1 MEIKRDYYLNELIDR
16 LDNGLIKIITG
27 IRRCGKSYLLNT
39 IFKNYLV
46 GQGIDNEH
54 IIQLS
59 LDENKN
65 KKFLDPDVLD
75 EYIRSLIIDGNKY
88 YLLLDEIQEVKD
100 FESVLIGFMHINNV
114 EIYVTG
120 SNSKFLSS
128 DIVTEF
134 RGRGDE
140 IRVYPLSFAEFYS
153 VYDGSEEKALSEYY
167 TYGGLPLTVLAKTD
181 NSKINYLRT
190 QKDNVYI
197 NDIVDRNNIQNKEE
211 LEMLVQ
217 IIASDIGCLT
227 NPLKL
232 SNSFKERDRQSTMT
246 DKTIYNYL
254 GYLQD
259 AFMIEKARRFDV
271 RGKRFIE
278 TPQKYYFTDMGI
290 RNSFLDF
297 RQSEEISH
305 TMENVIYIEL
315 KKRGYNVDVG
325 SVEIREGDAKKQLEI
340 DFVANK
346 GNNKIYIQSA
356 LEMKTGEKVRQE
368 QKSLLNVND
377 FFKKIIIGGDNVKR
391 SRYDNGIIKFPLG
404 IFIESG
410 AHFTRQVSLKYKAW
424 LVYHVLYPVMKFGV
438 LKFNCVNSK

>member
-1 MEIKRDYYLNELIDR
+1 MEINREFYLKELIEG
-16 LDNGLIKIITG
+16 LDNGLVKIVTG
-27 IRRCGKSYLLNT
+27 IRRCGKSYLLDP
-39 IFKNYLV
+39 IFKNYLLE
-46 GQGIDNEH
+46 QGVKEDH
-54 IIQLS
+54 IIKLD
-59 LDENKN
+59 LDERDNYVYHN
-65 KKFLDPDVLD
+65 PDELSKYVKERIKDKDKYYIILD
-75 EYIRSLIIDGNKY
+75 EVQK
-88 YLLLDEIQEVKD
+88 VKD
-100 FESVLIGFMHINNV
+100 FESVLIGFLHIKNV

-134 RGRGDE
+134 RGRGWE
-140 IRVYPLSFAEFYS
+140 IKVYPLTFSEFYS
-153 VYDGSEEKALSEYY
+153 VYKGSEEKALSEYY
-167 TYGGLPLTVLAKTD
+167 TYGGLPLTVLAKSD
-181 NSKINYLRT
+181 DSKINYLKS

-197 NDIVDRNNIQNKEE
+197 NDIVERNKIQNKEE

-217 IIASDIGCLT
+217 IIASDIGSLT

-232 SNSFKERDRQSTMT
+232 SNCFKERDRSSTMT

-254 GYLQD
+254 GHLQD
-259 AFMIEKARRFDV
+259 AFLVEKARRFDV

-315 KKRGYNVDVG
+315 RKRGYNVDVG
-325 SVEIREGDAKKQLEI
+325 SVEIREGNSKKQLEI

-356 LEMKTGEKVRQE
+356 LEMKTKEKVEQE

-377 FFKKIIIGGDNVKR
+377 FFKKIIIVGENIKR
-391 SRYDNGIIKFPLG
+391 TRYDNGIILMSIYDFLLD
-404 IFIESG
+404 IN
-410 AHFTRQVSLKYKAW
+410 SLEY
-424 LVYHVLYPVMKFGV
+424 
-438 LKFNCVNSK
+438 

>member
-1 MEIKRDYYLNELIDR
+1 MEIKRDYYLKELIDR
-16 LDNGLIKIITG
+16 IDNQLIKIITG
-27 IRRCGKSYLLNT
+27 IRRCGKSYLLNI
-39 IFKNYLV
+39 IFKNYLIE
-46 GQGIDNEH
+46 QGINIDH

-65 KKFLDPDVLD
+65 KKYLDPDILD
-75 EYIRSLIIDGNKY
+75 EYIRSLIKDENKY
-88 YLLLDEIQEVKD
+88 YILLDEIQEVKD
-100 FESVLIGFMHINNV
+100 FESVLIGLMHINNV

-140 IRVYPLSFAEFYS
+140 IRVYPLSFEEFYS
-153 VYDGSEEKALSEYY
+153 VYEGSEERALSEYY

-181 NSKINYLRT
+181 NSKINYLKT

-197 NDIVDRNNIQNKEE
+197 NDIVDRNKVQNKEE

-232 SNSFKERDRQSTMT
+232 SNIFKERDKLSTMT

-259 AFMIEKARRFDV
+259 AFIIEKARRFDV
-271 RGKRFIE
+271 RGRKFIE

-297 RQSEEISH
+297 RQSEEVSH

-356 LEMKTGEKVRQE
+356 LEMKTTEKVKQE

-377 FFKKIIIGGDNVKR
+377 FFKKIIIVGNDIKR
-391 SRYDNGIIKFPLG
+391 SRYDNGIILMSIYDFLLD
-404 IFIESG
+404 
-410 AHFTRQVSLKYKAW
+410 ANSLDY
-424 LVYHVLYPVMKFGV
+424 
-438 LKFNCVNSK
+438 

>member
-1 MEIKRDYYLNELIDR
+1 MEIKRDYYLKELIDR
-16 LDNGLIKIITG
+16 IDNGLIKIITG

-39 IFKNYLV
+39 IFKNYLIE
-46 GQGIDNEH
+46 QGTDEEH

-65 KKFLDPDVLD
+65 KKYLTPDVLD
-75 EYIRSLIIDGNKY
+75 EYIRSLIKDKDKY
-88 YLLLDEIQEVKD
+88 YILLDEIQEVKD

-140 IRVYPLSFAEFYS
+140 VRVYPLSFAEFFS
-153 VYDGSEEKALSEYY
+153 AYDGSEERALGEYY
-167 TYGGLPLTVLAKTD
+167 TFGGLPLTILAKSD

-197 NDIVDRNNIQNKEE
+197 NDIVDRNKIQNKEE

-232 SNSFKERDRQSTMT
+232 SNNFRERDKLSTMT

-271 RGKRFIE
+271 RGKRFID

-315 KKRGYNVDVG
+315 RKRGYNVDVG

-356 LEMKTGEKVRQE
+356 LEMKTTEKVQQE

-377 FFKKIIIGGDNVKR
+377 FFKKIIIVGDNIKR
-391 SRYDNGIIKFPLG
+391 SRFDNGIILMSIYDFLLD
-404 IFIESG
+404 
-410 AHFTRQVSLKYKAW
+410 ANSLEY
-424 LVYHVLYPVMKFGV
+424 
-438 LKFNCVNSK
+438 

>member
-1 MEIKRDYYLNELIDR
+1 MEIKRDYYLKELIDR
-16 LDNGLIKIITG
+16 IDNGLIKIITG
-27 IRRCGKSYLLNT
+27 IRRCGKSYLLNV
-39 IFKNYLV
+39 IFKNYLL
-46 GQGIDNEH
+46 GEGIDKEH

-59 LDENKN
+59 LDENRN
-65 KKFLDPDVLD
+65 KKYLDTDILD
-75 EYIRSLIIDGNKY
+75 SYIRNLIKDNNKY
-88 YLLLDEIQEVKD
+88 YLLLDEVQEVKD
-100 FESVLIGFMHINNV
+100 FESVLIGFMHISNL

-140 IRVYPLSFAEFYS
+140 IRVYPLSFSEFYS
-153 VYDGSEEKALSEYY
+153 VYNGSEEKALNEYY
-167 TYGGLPLTVLAKTD
+167 TFGGLPLTVLSKTD
-181 NSKINYLRT
+181 NTKINYLRT

-197 NDIVDRNNIQNKEE
+197 NDIVDRNKIQNKEE

-217 IIASDIGCLT
+217 IVASDIGCLT

-232 SNSFKERDRQSTMT
+232 SNNFKERDKLSTMT

-271 RGKRFIE
+271 RRKKVIK

-290 RNSFLDF
+290 RNSFIDF

-305 TMENVIYIEL
+305 IMENVIYIEL

-325 SVEIREGDAKKQLEI
+325 SVEIREGNTKKQLEI

-356 LEMKTGEKVRQE
+356 LEMKTADKVKQE

-377 FFKKIIIGGDNVKR
+377 FFKKIIIVGDNVKK
-391 SRYDNGIIKFPLG
+391 SRYDNGIILMSIYDFLLD
-404 IFIESG
+404 EN
-410 AHFTRQVSLKYKAW
+410 SLNY
-424 LVYHVLYPVMKFGV
+424 
-438 LKFNCVNSK
+438 

>member
-1 MEIKRDYYLNELIDR
+1 MEIKRDYYLNELVDRID
-16 LDNGLIKIITG
+16 NQLIKIITG

-39 IFKNYLV
+39 IFKNYLIEH
-46 GQGIDNEH
+46 GIDKEH

-59 LDENKN
+59 LDENKS
-65 KKFLDPDVLD
+65 KIYLDPDVLD
-75 EYIRSLIIDGNKY
+75 EYIRGLIKDDNKY
-88 YLLLDEIQEVKD
+88 YILLDEIQEVKD

-140 IRVYPLSFAEFYS
+140 IRVYPLSFSEFYS
-153 VYDGSEEKALSEYY
+153 VYDGSEERALSEYY
-167 TYGGLPLTVLAKTD
+167 TYGGLPLTVLSKTD
-181 NSKINYLRT
+181 NSKINYLKM

-197 NDIVDRNNIQNKEE
+197 NDIIDRNKVQNKEKF
-211 LEMLVQ
+211 EMLVQ
-217 IIASDIGCLT
+217 IIAYDIGCLT

-232 SNSFKERDRQSTMT
+232 SNSFKERDKLSTMT

-305 TMENVIYIEL
+305 TMENVIYVEL

-325 SVEIREGDAKKQLEI
+325 SVEIHEGNAKKQLEI

-356 LEMKTGEKVRQE
+356 LEMKTEEKVKQE

-377 FFKKIIIGGDNVKR
+377 FFKKIIIVGDNIKR
-391 SRYDNGIIKFPLG
+391 SRYDNGIIIMSIYDFLLD
-404 IFIESG
+404 
-410 AHFTRQVSLKYKAW
+410 ANSLDY
-424 LVYHVLYPVMKFGV
+424 
-438 LKFNCVNSK
+438 

>member
-1 MEIKRDYYLNELIDR
+1 MEIKRDYYLKELVDR

-39 IFKNYLV
+39 IFKNYLLEE
-46 GQGIDNEH
+46 GTDEKH

-59 LDENKN
+59 LDERTNFKY
-65 KKFLDPDVLD
+65 LDPDELD
-75 EYIRSLIIDGNKY
+75 QYIRSLIIDEKKY
-88 YLLLDEIQEVKD
+88 YILLDEIQEVKE

-128 DIVTEF
+128 DIITEF

-153 VYDGSEEKALSEYY
+153 VYEGSEEKALSEYY
-167 TYGGLPLTVLAKTD
+167 TYGGLPLTIMAKTD
-181 NSKINYLRT
+181 NAKINYLKT

-197 NDIVDRNNIQNKEE
+197 NDIIDRNNVQNKEE
-211 LEMLVQ
+211 LEILVQ
-217 IIASDIGCLT
+217 IVASDIGSLT

-232 SNSFKERDRQSTMT
+232 SNNFKERNRMSTMT

-259 AFMIEKARRFDV
+259 AFIIEKARRFDV

-297 RQSEEISH
+297 RQSEEIPY

-325 SVEIREGDAKKQLEI
+325 SVEIREGNTKKQLEI

-356 LEMKTGEKVRQE
+356 LEMKTKEKVEQE
-368 QKSLLNVND
+368 QKSLINVND
-377 FFKKIIIGGDNVKR
+377 FFKKIIIVGDNIKR
-391 SRYDNGIIKFPLG
+391 SRYENGIIIMSIYDFLLDE
-404 IFIESG
+404 ES
-410 AHFTRQVSLKYKAW
+410 LNY
-424 LVYHVLYPVMKFGV
+424 
-438 LKFNCVNSK
+438 

>member
-1 MEIKRDYYLNELIDR
+1 MEINRDYYLKELIDR
-16 LDNGLIKIITG
+16 TDNGRIKIITG
-27 IRRCGKSYLLNT
+27 IRRCGKSYLLNI
-39 IFKNYLV
+39 IFKNYLLKH
-46 GQGIDNEH
+46 GIDEKH

-65 KKFLDPDVLD
+65 KKFLNPEMLD
-75 EYIRSLIIDGNKY
+75 QYIRDLIKDNNKY
-88 YLLLDEIQEVKD
+88 YILLDEIQEVKE

-140 IRVYPLSFAEFYS
+140 IRIYPLSFEEFFS
-153 VYDGSEEKALSEYY
+153 VYNRYKKKALSEYY
-167 TYGGLPLTVLAKTD
+167 TFGGLPLAVLSKTD

-197 NDIVDRNNIQNKEE
+197 NDIVDRNKIKNKEE

-232 SNSFKERDRQSTMT
+232 SNNFRERDKKSTMT

-259 AFMIEKARRFDV
+259 AFMIEKSKRFDV

-305 TMENVIYIEL
+305 IMENVIYLEL
-315 KKRGYNVDVG
+315 RKRGYNVDVG
-325 SVEIREGDAKKQLEI
+325 SVEIREGNAKKQLEI

-356 LEMKTGEKVRQE
+356 LEMKTSEKVQQE

-377 FFKKIIIGGDNVKR
+377 FFKKIIIVGDNVKR
-391 SRYDNGIIKFPLG
+391 SRYDNGIILMSIYDFLLD
-404 IFIESG
+404 EN
-410 AHFTRQVSLKYKAW
+410 SLEY
-424 LVYHVLYPVMKFGV
+424 
-438 LKFNCVNSK
+438 

>member
-1 MEIKRDYYLNELIDR
+1 MEIKRDYYLKELIDR
-16 LDNGLIKIITG
+16 IDNQLIKIITG

-39 IFKNYLV
+39 IFKNYLIE
-46 GQGIDNEH
+46 QGIDEEH

-65 KKFLDPDVLD
+65 KKYLDPDVLD
-75 EYIRSLIIDGNKY
+75 EYIRSLIKDKNKY
-88 YLLLDEIQEVKD
+88 YILLDEVQEVKN
-100 FESVLIGFMHINNV
+100 FESVLIGFMHISNA

-140 IRVYPLSFAEFYS
+140 IRVYPLSFSEFYS
-153 VYDGSEEKALSEYY
+153 VYEGSEEKALSEYY
-167 TYGGLPLTVLAKTD
+167 TYGGLPLTVIAKTD
-181 NSKINYLRT
+181 NSKINYLRA

-197 NDIVDRNNIQNKEE
+197 NDIVERNKIQNKEK

-232 SNSFKERDRQSTMT
+232 SNNFKERDSLSTMT

-271 RGKRFIE
+271 RGKKFIE

-297 RQSEEISH
+297 RQSEEVSH
-305 TMENVIYIEL
+305 IMENVIYIEL

-325 SVEIREGDAKKQLEI
+325 SVEIREGNAKKQLEI

-356 LEMKTGEKVRQE
+356 LEMKTEEKVKQE

-377 FFKKIIIGGDNVKR
+377 FFKKIIIVGDNIKR
-391 SRYDNGIIKFPLG
+391 SRFDNGIIIMSIYDFLLD
-404 IFIESG
+404 
-410 AHFTRQVSLKYKAW
+410 ANSLEY
-424 LVYHVLYPVMKFGV
+424 
-438 LKFNCVNSK
+438 

>member
-1 MEIKRDYYLNELIDR
+1 MEIKRDYYLQELIDR
-16 LDNGLIKIITG
+16 IDNGLIKIITG
-27 IRRCGKSYLLNT
+27 IRRCGKSYLLNK
-39 IFKNYLV
+39 IFKNYLINN
-46 GQGIDNEH
+46 GIDDEH

-65 KKFLDPDVLD
+65 KKYLDPDVLD
-75 EYIRSLIIDGNKY
+75 EYVRSLIKDNNKY
-88 YLLLDEIQEVKD
+88 FILLDEIQEVKD
-100 FESVLIGFMHINNV
+100 FESVLIGFMHIDNV

-167 TYGGLPLTVLAKTD
+167 TYGGLPLTVLSKTD

-197 NDIVDRNNIQNKEE
+197 NDIVDRNKVQNKEE

-217 IIASDIGCLT
+217 IIASNIGCLT

-232 SNSFKERDRQSTMT
+232 SNNFKERDKTSTMT

-254 GYLQD
+254 GYLQN
-259 AFMIEKARRFDV
+259 AFIIEKARRFDV
-271 RGKRFIE
+271 RGKKFID

-325 SVEIREGDAKKQLEI
+325 SVEIREGNAKKQLEI

-356 LEMKTGEKVRQE
+356 LEMKTTEKVRQE

-377 FFKKIIIGGDNVKR
+377 FFKKIIIVGDNIKR
-391 SRYDNGIIKFPLG
+391 SRYENGIILMSIYDFLLD
-404 IFIESG
+404 
-410 AHFTRQVSLKYKAW
+410 TNSLEY
-424 LVYHVLYPVMKFGV
+424 
-438 LKFNCVNSK
+438 

>member
-1 MEIKRDYYLNELIDR
+1 MEIKRDYYLKELIDR
-16 LDNGLIKIITG
+16 MDNQLIKIITG
-27 IRRCGKSYLLNT
+27 IRRCGKSYLLNI
-39 IFKNYLV
+39 IFKKYLLEN
-46 GQGIDNEH
+46 GTDEDH

-65 KKFLDPDVLD
+65 KKYLNPDILD
-75 EYIRSLIIDGNKY
+75 EHIRSLIKDKNKY
-88 YLLLDEIQEVKD
+88 YILLDEIQEVKD
-100 FESVLIGFMHINNV
+100 FESVLIGFMHMTNV

-153 VYDGSEEKALSEYY
+153 VYDGTEEKALNEYY
-167 TYGGLPLTVLAKTD
+167 TYGGLPLTVIAKTD
-181 NSKINYLRT
+181 NGKINYLRT

-197 NDIVDRNNIQNKEE
+197 NDIIDRNHIQNKEE

-232 SNSFKERDRQSTMT
+232 SNNFKERDKLSTMT

-278 TPQKYYFTDMGI
+278 THQKYYFTDMGI

-297 RQSEEISH
+297 RQSEEVSH
-305 TMENVIYIEL
+305 IMENVIYIEL

-356 LEMKTGEKVRQE
+356 LEMKTEEKVKQE

-377 FFKKIIIGGDNVKR
+377 FFKKIIIVGENIKR
-391 SRYDNGIIKFPLG
+391 SRYDNGIIIMSIYDFLLD
-404 IFIESG
+404 
-410 AHFTRQVSLKYKAW
+410 ANSLDY
-424 LVYHVLYPVMKFGV
+424 
-438 LKFNCVNSK
+438 

>member
-1 MEIKRDYYLNELIDR
+1 MEIKRDYYLQELIDR
-16 LDNGLIKIITG
+16 IDNGLIKIITG

-39 IFKNYLV
+39 IFKNYLIE
-46 GQGIDNEH
+46 QGIDEEH

-59 LDENKN
+59 LDENRN
-65 KKFLDPDVLD
+65 KMYLDPDALD
-75 EYIRSLIIDGNKY
+75 EYIRSLIKDKNKY
-88 YLLLDEIQEVKD
+88 YILLDEIQEVKD
-100 FESVLIGFMHINNV
+100 FESVLIGLMHINNV

-140 IRVYPLSFAEFYS
+140 VRVYPLSFAEFFS
-153 VYDGSEEKALSEYY
+153 VYDGSEERALSEYY
-167 TYGGLPLTVLAKTD
+167 TFGGLPLTILAKSD

-197 NDIVDRNNIQNKEE
+197 NDIVDRNKIQNKEE

-232 SNSFKERDRQSTMT
+232 SNNFRERDKLSTMT

-271 RGKRFIE
+271 RGKRFID

-315 KKRGYNVDVG
+315 RKRGYNVDVG

-356 LEMKTGEKVRQE
+356 LEMKTAEKVQQE

-377 FFKKIIIGGDNVKR
+377 FFKKIIIVGDNIRR
-391 SRYDNGIIKFPLG
+391 SRFDNGIIIMSIYDFLLD
-404 IFIESG
+404 
-410 AHFTRQVSLKYKAW
+410 ANSLEY
-424 LVYHVLYPVMKFGV
+424 
-438 LKFNCVNSK
+438 

>member
-1 MEIKRDYYLNELIDR
+1 MEIKRDYYLKELIDR

-39 IFKNYLV
+39 IFKNYLIE
-46 GQGIDNEH
+46 QGTREEQ

-59 LDENKN
+59 LDERSNFKY
-65 KKFLDPDVLD
+65 LDPDELD
-75 EYIRSLIIDGNKY
+75 KYIRSRIIDKSKY
-88 YLLLDEIQEVKD
+88 YILLDEIQEVRE
-100 FESVLIGFMHINNV
+100 FESVLIGFMHIDNA

-140 IRVYPLSFAEFYS
+140 IRVYPLSFSEFYS
-153 VYDGSEEKALSEYY
+153 VYDGSEEKALNEYY
-167 TYGGLPLTVLAKTD
+167 TYGGLPLTIAAKTD
-181 NSKINYLRT
+181 NAKINYLKA
-190 QKDNVYI
+190 QKENVYI
-197 NDIVDRNNIQNKEE
+197 NDIIDRNNVQNKEE

-217 IIASDIGCLT
+217 IVASDIGSLT

-232 SNSFKERDRQSTMT
+232 SNNFKERDKTSTMT

-259 AFMIEKARRFDV
+259 AFIIEKARRFDV

-325 SVEIREGDAKKQLEI
+325 SVEIREGSAKKQLEI

-356 LEMKTGEKVRQE
+356 LEMKTKEKVEQE
-368 QKSLLNVND
+368 QKSLINVND
-377 FFKKIIIGGDNVKR
+377 FFKKIIIVGDNIKR
-391 SRYDNGIIKFPLG
+391 SRYENGIIIMSIYDFLLDL
-404 IFIESG
+404 ES
-410 AHFTRQVSLKYKAW
+410 LNY
-424 LVYHVLYPVMKFGV
+424 
-438 LKFNCVNSK
+438 

>member
-1 MEIKRDYYLNELIDR
+1 MCRERAPQPCSAGPLSAAEL
-16 LDNGLIKIITG
+16 LSQKISRPGWGNFPRPSFLFRQNI
-27 IRRCGKSYLLNT
+27 
-39 IFKNYLV
+39 IFKNYLIE
-46 GQGIDNEH
+46 QGVDKEH

-65 KKFLDPDVLD
+65 KKYLEPDSLD
-75 EYIRSLIIDGNKY
+75 EYIRSLIKDKNKY
-88 YLLLDEIQEVKD
+88 YILLDEVQEVKD
-100 FESVLIGFMHINNV
+100 FEAVLIGFMHINNL

-140 IRVYPLSFAEFYS
+140 IRVYPLSFSEFYS
-153 VYDGSEEKALSEYY
+153 VYDGSEEKALNEYY
-167 TYGGLPLTVLAKTD
+167 TFGGLPLTVLSKTD
-181 NSKINYLRT
+181 NTKINYLKA

-197 NDIVDRNNIQNKEE
+197 NDIVDRNKIQNKEE

-232 SNSFKERDRQSTMT
+232 SNNFKERDKFSTMT

-259 AFMIEKARRFDV
+259 AFMIEKVKRFDV
-271 RGKRFIE
+271 KRNRVIK

-305 TMENVIYIEL
+305 IMENVIYIEL

-325 SVEIREGDAKKQLEI
+325 SVEIREGDKKKQLEI

-356 LEMKTGEKVRQE
+356 LEMKTVDKVKQE
-368 QKSLLNVND
+368 QRSLLNVND
-377 FFKKIIIGGDNVKR
+377 FFKKIIIVGDNVKR
-391 SRYDNGIIKFPLG
+391 SRYENGIILMSIYDFLLD
-404 IFIESG
+404 EN
-410 AHFTRQVSLKYKAW
+410 SLNY
-424 LVYHVLYPVMKFGV
+424 
-438 LKFNCVNSK
+438 

>member
-16 LDNGLIKIITG
+16 IDNKLIKIITG

-39 IFKNYLV
+39 IFKNYLIE
-46 GQGIDNEH
+46 QGIDEEH

-59 LDENKN
+59 FDEKKN
-65 KKFLDPDVLD
+65 KKYIDPDVLD
-75 EYIRSLIIDGNKY
+75 EYIRSLIKDNEKY
-88 YLLLDEIQEVKD
+88 YLLLDEIQEVEE
-100 FESVLIGFMHINNV
+100 FESVLIGFMHIDNV

-140 IRVYPLSFAEFYS
+140 IRIYPLSFAEFYS
-153 VYDGSEEKALSEYY
+153 VYNGSEEKALSEYY

-181 NSKINYLRT
+181 NAKINYLKT

-197 NDIVDRNNIQNKEE
+197 NDIVDRNKIQNREE
-211 LEMLVQ
+211 LEILVQ

-232 SNSFKERDRQSTMT
+232 SNHFKERDRSSSMT

-254 GYLQD
+254 RYLQD
-259 AFMIEKARRFDV
+259 AFMIEKAKRFDV
-271 RGKRFIE
+271 RGKKFIE

-325 SVEIREGDAKKQLEI
+325 TVEIREGDAKKQLEI

-356 LEMKTGEKVRQE
+356 LEMKTKEKVVQE
-368 QKSLLNVND
+368 QKSLINVND
-377 FFKKIIIGGDNVKR
+377 FFKKIIIVGSNIKR
-391 SRYDNGIIKFPLG
+391 TRYDNGIILMG
-404 IFIESG
+404 IHDFLLDMN
-410 AHFTRQVSLKYKAW
+410 SLDY
-424 LVYHVLYPVMKFGV
+424 
-438 LKFNCVNSK
+438 

>member
-1 MEIKRDYYLNELIDR
+1 MEIKRDYYLNELINR
-16 LDNGLIKIITG
+16 IDNQLIKIVTG
-27 IRRCGKSYLLNT
+27 IRRCGKSYLLNV

-46 GQGIDNEH
+46 EQGIDQEH

-65 KKFLDPDVLD
+65 KKYLDPDVLD
-75 EYIRSLIIDGNKY
+75 EYIRSLIKNENKY

-114 EIYVTG
+114 EIFVTG

-140 IRVYPLSFAEFYS
+140 VRVYPLSFAEFYS
-153 VYDGSEEKALSEYY
+153 IYDGTEEKALNEYY

-181 NSKINYLRT
+181 NAKINYLKT

-232 SNSFKERDRQSTMT
+232 SNNFKERDKLSTMT

-325 SVEIREGDAKKQLEI
+325 SVEIREGNTKKQLEI

-356 LEMKTGEKVRQE
+356 LEMKTAEKVEQE
-368 QKSLLNVND
+368 QKSLVNVND
-377 FFKKIIIGGDNVKR
+377 FFKKIIIVGDNIKR
-391 SRYDNGIIKFPLG
+391 SRYDNGIILMSIYDFLLD
-404 IFIESG
+404 
-410 AHFTRQVSLKYKAW
+410 ANSLEY
-424 LVYHVLYPVMKFGV
+424 
-438 LKFNCVNSK
+438 

>member
-1 MEIKRDYYLNELIDR
+1 MEIERDYYLKELVDRID
-16 LDNGLIKIITG
+16 NQLIKIVTG
-27 IRRCGKSYLLNT
+27 IRRCGKSYLLNI
-39 IFKNYLV
+39 IFKNYLIE
-46 GQGIDNEH
+46 QGNDEEH

-65 KKFLDPDVLD
+65 KKYLDPDVLD
-75 EYIRSLIIDGNKY
+75 EYIRSLIKDDKKY
-88 YLLLDEIQEVKD
+88 YILLDEVQEVRD
-100 FESVLIGFMHINNV
+100 FESVLIGFLHINNV

-153 VYDGSEEKALSEYY
+153 VYEGSEEKALNEYY
-167 TYGGLPLTVLAKTD
+167 TYGGLPLTVLGKTD
-181 NSKINYLRT
+181 NAKINYLKT

-197 NDIVDRNNIQNKEE
+197 NDIVDRNGIQNKEE

-217 IIASDIGCLT
+217 IIASYIGCLT

-232 SNSFKERDRQSTMT
+232 SNGFKERERTSSMT

-254 GYLQD
+254 EHLQN
-259 AFMIEKARRFDV
+259 AFLIERARRFDV

-325 SVEIREGDAKKQLEI
+325 SVEIREGNVRKQLEI

-356 LEMKTGEKVRQE
+356 LEMKTSEKVQQE
-368 QKSLLNVND
+368 QRSLLNVND
-377 FFKKIIIGGDNVKR
+377 FFKKIIIVGDNVKR
-391 SRYDNGIIKFPLG
+391 YRYDNGIIIMSIYDFLLD
-404 IFIESG
+404 SN
-410 AHFTRQVSLKYKAW
+410 SLEY
-424 LVYHVLYPVMKFGV
+424 
-438 LKFNCVNSK
+438 

>member
-1 MEIKRDYYLNELIDR
+1 MEINRDYYLKELIDR
-16 LDNGLIKIITG
+16 TDNGRIKIITG
-27 IRRCGKSYLLNT
+27 IRRCGKSYLLNI
-39 IFKNYLV
+39 IFKNYLLKH
-46 GQGIDNEH
+46 GIDEKH

-65 KKFLDPDVLD
+65 KKFLNPEMLD
-75 EYIRSLIIDGNKY
+75 QYIRDLIKDNNKY
-88 YLLLDEIQEVKD
+88 YILLDEIQEVKE

-140 IRVYPLSFAEFYS
+140 IRIYPLSFEEFFS
-153 VYDGSEEKALSEYY
+153 VYNGSEEKALSEYY
-167 TYGGLPLTVLAKTD
+167 TFGGLPLAVLSKTD

-197 NDIVDRNNIQNKEE
+197 NDIVDRNKIKNKEE

-232 SNSFKERDRQSTMT
+232 SNNFRERDKKSTMT

-259 AFMIEKARRFDV
+259 AFMIEKSKRFDV

-305 TMENVIYIEL
+305 IMENVIYLEL
-315 KKRGYNVDVG
+315 RKRGYNVDVG
-325 SVEIREGDAKKQLEI
+325 SVEIREGNAKKQLEI

-356 LEMKTGEKVRQE
+356 LEMKTSEKVQQE

-377 FFKKIIIGGDNVKR
+377 FFKKIIIVGDNVKR
-391 SRYDNGIIKFPLG
+391 SRYDNGIILMSIYDFLLD
-404 IFIESG
+404 EN
-410 AHFTRQVSLKYKAW
+410 SLEY
-424 LVYHVLYPVMKFGV
+424 
-438 LKFNCVNSK
+438 

>member
-1 MEIKRDYYLNELIDR
+1 MEIKRDYYLKELIDR

-39 IFKNYLV
+39 IFKNYLLE
-46 GQGIDNEH
+46 QGTDKEH

-59 LDENKN
+59 LDERTNFKY
-65 KKFLDPDVLD
+65 LDPDELD
-75 EYIRSLIIDGNKY
+75 EYIRSLIMDEKKY
-88 YLLLDEIQEVKD
+88 YILLDEIQEVKE

-153 VYDGSEEKALSEYY
+153 VYEGSEEKALSEYY
-167 TYGGLPLTVLAKTD
+167 TYGGLPLAIMAKTD
-181 NSKINYLRT
+181 NAKINYLKT

-197 NDIVDRNNIQNKEE
+197 NDIVDRNNVQNQEE

-217 IIASDIGCLT
+217 IVASDIGSLT

-232 SNSFKERDRQSTMT
+232 SNNFKERDRMSTMT

-259 AFMIEKARRFDV
+259 AFIIEKARRFDV

-305 TMENVIYIEL
+305 SMENVIYIEL
-315 KKRGYNVDVG
+315 KKRGYNVDIG
-325 SVEIREGDAKKQLEI
+325 SVEIREGNTKKQLEI

-356 LEMKTGEKVRQE
+356 LEMKTREKVEQE
-368 QKSLLNVND
+368 QKPLVNVND
-377 FFKKIIIGGDNVKR
+377 FFKKIIIVGDNIKR
-391 SRYDNGIIKFPLG
+391 SRYENGIIIMSIYDFLLDP
-404 IFIESG
+404 ESL
-410 AHFTRQVSLKYKAW
+410 SY
-424 LVYHVLYPVMKFGV
+424 
-438 LKFNCVNSK
+438 

>member
-1 MEIKRDYYLNELIDR
+1 MEIKRDYYLKELIDR
-16 LDNGLIKIITG
+16 MDNQLIKIITG
-27 IRRCGKSYLLNT
+27 IRRCGKSYLLNI
-39 IFKNYLV
+39 IFKDYLLEN
-46 GQGIDNEH
+46 GIDEDH

-65 KKFLDPDVLD
+65 KKYLNPDILD
-75 EYIRSLIIDGNKY
+75 EYIRSLIKDKNKY
-88 YLLLDEIQEVKD
+88 YILLDEIQEVKD
-100 FESVLIGFMHINNV
+100 FESVLIGFMHMSNV

-153 VYDGSEEKALSEYY
+153 VYDGTEEKALNEYY
-167 TYGGLPLTVLAKTD
+167 TYGGLPLTVIAKTD
-181 NSKINYLRT
+181 NGKINYLRT

-197 NDIVDRNNIQNKEE
+197 NDIIDRNHIQNKEE

-232 SNSFKERDRQSTMT
+232 SNNFKERDKLSTMT

-297 RQSEEISH
+297 RQSEEVSH
-305 TMENVIYIEL
+305 IMENVIYIEL

-356 LEMKTGEKVRQE
+356 LEMKTEEKVKQE

-377 FFKKIIIGGDNVKR
+377 FFKKIIIVGENIKR
-391 SRYDNGIIKFPLG
+391 SRYDNGIIIMSIYDFLLD
-404 IFIESG
+404 
-410 AHFTRQVSLKYKAW
+410 ANSLDY
-424 LVYHVLYPVMKFGV
+424 
-438 LKFNCVNSK
+438 

>member
-1 MEIKRDYYLNELIDR
+1 MEIKRDYYLKELIDR
-16 LDNGLIKIITG
+16 IDNQLIKIITG

-39 IFKNYLV
+39 IFKNYLIE
-46 GQGIDNEH
+46 QGIDEEH

-65 KKFLDPDVLD
+65 KKYLDPDVLD
-75 EYIRSLIIDGNKY
+75 EYIRSLIKDKNKY
-88 YLLLDEIQEVKD
+88 YILLDEVQEVKN
-100 FESVLIGFMHINNV
+100 FESVLIGFMHISNV

-140 IRVYPLSFAEFYS
+140 IRVYPLSFSEFYS
-153 VYDGSEEKALSEYY
+153 VYEGSEEKALSEYY
-167 TYGGLPLTVLAKTD
+167 TYGGLPLTVIAKTD
-181 NSKINYLRT
+181 NSKINYLRA

-197 NDIVDRNNIQNKEE
+197 NDIVERNKIQNKEK

-232 SNSFKERDRQSTMT
+232 SNNFKERDSLSTMT

-254 GYLQD
+254 RYLQD

-271 RGKRFIE
+271 RGKKFIE

-305 TMENVIYIEL
+305 IMENVIYIEL

-325 SVEIREGDAKKQLEI
+325 SVEIREGNAKKQLEI

-356 LEMKTGEKVRQE
+356 LEMKTEEKVKQE

-377 FFKKIIIGGDNVKR
+377 FFKKIIIVGDNIKR
-391 SRYDNGIIKFPLG
+391 SRFDNGVIIMSIYDFLLD
-404 IFIESG
+404 
-410 AHFTRQVSLKYKAW
+410 ANSLEY
-424 LVYHVLYPVMKFGV
+424 
-438 LKFNCVNSK
+438 

>member
-1 MEIKRDYYLNELIDR
+1 MEIKRDYYLKELIDR
-16 LDNGLIKIITG
+16 IDNGLIKIITG
-27 IRRCGKSYLLNT
+27 IRRCGKSYLLNV
-39 IFKNYLV
+39 IFKNYLIE
-46 GQGIDNEH
+46 QGVDEEH

-65 KKFLDPDVLD
+65 KKYLNPDILD
-75 EYIRSLIIDGNKY
+75 EYIRSLIKDENKY
-88 YLLLDEIQEVKD
+88 YILLDEVQEVKE
-100 FESVLIGFMHINNV
+100 FESVLIGFMHIRNL
-114 EIYVTG
+114 ELYVTG

-140 IRVYPLSFAEFYS
+140 IRVYPLSFSEFYS
-153 VYDGSEEKALSEYY
+153 VYNGSEEKALNEYY
-167 TYGGLPLTVLAKTD
+167 TFGGLPLTVLSKTD
-181 NSKINYLRT
+181 NTKINYLRA

-197 NDIVDRNNIQNKEE
+197 NDIVDRNKIQNKEE

-232 SNSFKERDRQSTMT
+232 SNNFKERDKLSTMT

-290 RNSFLDF
+290 RNSFIDF

-305 TMENVIYIEL
+305 IMENVIYIEL

-325 SVEIREGDAKKQLEI
+325 SVEIREGDKKKQLEI

-356 LEMKTGEKVRQE
+356 LEMKTADKVKQE

-377 FFKKIIIGGDNVKR
+377 FFKKIIIVGDNVKR
-391 SRYDNGIIKFPLG
+391 SRYDNGIILMG
-404 IFIESG
+404 IYDFLLDEN
-410 AHFTRQVSLKYKAW
+410 SLNY
-424 LVYHVLYPVMKFGV
+424 
-438 LKFNCVNSK
+438 

>member
-1 MEIKRDYYLNELIDR
+1 MEIKRDYYLKELINR

-39 IFKNYLV
+39 IFKNYLLEE
-46 GQGIDNEH
+46 GTDEKH

-59 LDENKN
+59 LDERTNFKY
-65 KKFLDPDVLD
+65 LDPDELD
-75 EYIRSLIIDGNKY
+75 QYIRSLITDEKKY
-88 YLLLDEIQEVKD
+88 YILLDEIQEVKE

-128 DIVTEF
+128 DIITEF

-153 VYDGSEEKALSEYY
+153 VYEGSEEKALSEYY
-167 TYGGLPLTVLAKTD
+167 TYGGLPLTIMAKTD
-181 NSKINYLRT
+181 NAKINYLKT

-197 NDIVDRNNIQNKEE
+197 NDIIDRNNVQNKEE
-211 LEMLVQ
+211 LEVLVQ
-217 IIASDIGCLT
+217 IVASDIGSLT

-232 SNSFKERDRQSTMT
+232 SNNFKERDRMSTMT

-259 AFMIEKARRFDV
+259 AFIIEKARRFDV

-278 TPQKYYFTDMGI
+278 TPQKYYFTDIGI

-297 RQSEEISH
+297 KQSEEISH

-325 SVEIREGDAKKQLEI
+325 SVEIREGNTKKQLEI

-346 GNNKIYIQSA
+346 GDNKIYIQSA
-356 LEMKTGEKVRQE
+356 LEMKTKEKVEQE
-368 QKSLLNVND
+368 QKSLINVND
-377 FFKKIIIGGDNVKR
+377 FFKKIIIVGDNIKR
-391 SRYDNGIIKFPLG
+391 SRYENGIIIMSIYDFLLD
-404 IFIESG
+404 ED
-410 AHFTRQVSLKYKAW
+410 SLNY
-424 LVYHVLYPVMKFGV
+424 
-438 LKFNCVNSK
+438 

>member
-1 MEIKRDYYLNELIDR
+1 MEIKRDYYLQEIIDR
-16 LDNGLIKIITG
+16 MDNGLIKVITG

-39 IFKNYLV
+39 IFKNYLLE
-46 GQGIDNEH
+46 QGIDEKH

-59 LDENKN
+59 LDENMN

-75 EYIRSLIIDGNKY
+75 EHIRKLIKDEKKY
-88 YLLLDEIQEVKD
+88 FIILDEVQKVKE
-100 FESVLIGFMHINNV
+100 FESVLIGFMHISNV
-114 EIYVTG
+114 DIYVTG

-128 DIVTEF
+128 DIITEF

-140 IRVYPLSFAEFYS
+140 IKVYPLSFSEFYS
-153 VYDGSEEKALSEYY
+153 IYDGSEEKALNEYY
-167 TYGGLPLTVLAKTD
+167 IYGGLPLAVLAKTE
-181 NSKINYLRT
+181 NAKTNYLNT
-190 QKDNVYI
+190 QKNNVYI
-197 NDIVDRNNIQNKEE
+197 NDIIDRNKIQNKEE
-211 LEMLVQ
+211 FEMLVQ

-232 SNSFKERDRQSTMT
+232 SNNFKERDRSSSMT

-259 AFMIEKARRFDV
+259 AFMIEKAKRFDV
-271 RGKRFIE
+271 RGKKFIE

-305 TMENVIYIEL
+305 TMENVIYLEL

-325 SVEIREGDAKKQLEI
+325 SVEIREGDRKKQLEI

-356 LEMKTGEKVRQE
+356 LEMKTKEKVIQE

-377 FFKKIIIGGDNVKR
+377 FFKKIIIVGDNVTR
-391 SRYDNGIIKFPLG
+391 SRYDNGIILMSIYDFLLDN
-404 IFIESG
+404 ES
-410 AHFTRQVSLKYKAW
+410 LMY
-424 LVYHVLYPVMKFGV
+424 
-438 LKFNCVNSK
+438 

>member
-1 MEIKRDYYLNELIDR
+1 MEIKRDFYLNELIEG
-16 LDNGLIKIITG
+16 LDNGLVKIVTG
-27 IRRCGKSYLLNT
+27 IRRCGKSYLLDP

-46 GQGIDNEH
+46 EKGVKKDH
-54 IIQLS
+54 IIKLD
-59 LDENKN
+59 LDERDNFIYHNPDELNKYV
-65 KKFLDPDVLD
+65 KGKIVDKDKYYIILD
-75 EYIRSLIIDGNKY
+75 EV
-88 YLLLDEIQEVKD
+88 QEVKE
-100 FESVLIGFMHINNV
+100 FESVLIGFLHMNNV
-114 EIYVTG
+114 EVYVTG

-128 DIVTEF
+128 DIITEF
-134 RGRGDE
+134 RGRGSE
-140 IRVYPLSFAEFYS
+140 IKVYPLSFSEYYS
-153 VYDGSEEKALSEYY
+153 IYDGSEEKALNEYY
-167 TYGGLPLTVLAKTD
+167 TYGGLPLTVLAKSD
-181 NSKINYLRT
+181 DAKINYLKSQRE
-190 QKDNVYI
+190 NVYI
-197 NDIVDRNNIQNKEE
+197 NDIVERNNVQNKEE

-217 IIASDIGCLT
+217 IIASDIGSLT

-232 SNSFKERDRQSTMT
+232 SNVFKERDRSSTMT

-305 TMENVIYIEL
+305 IMENVIYLEL
-315 KKRGYNVDVG
+315 NKRGYNVDVG
-325 SVEIREGDAKKQLEI
+325 SVEIREGDKKKQLEI

-356 LEMKTGEKVRQE
+356 LEMRTKEKVEQE

-377 FFKKIIIGGDNVKR
+377 FFKKIIIVGDNVKK
-391 SRYDNGIIKFPLG
+391 SRYENGIIIMSIYDFLLD
-404 IFIESG
+404 SS
-410 AHFTRQVSLKYKAW
+410 SLQY
-424 LVYHVLYPVMKFGV
+424 
-438 LKFNCVNSK
+438 